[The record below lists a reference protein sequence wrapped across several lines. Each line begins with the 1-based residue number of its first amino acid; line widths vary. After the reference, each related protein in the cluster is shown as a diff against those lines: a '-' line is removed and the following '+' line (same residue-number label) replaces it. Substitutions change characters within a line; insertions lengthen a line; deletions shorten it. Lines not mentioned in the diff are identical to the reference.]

1 MDWIYLSEPHPSG
14 KELRYIE
21 EALQSKR
28 ITSGGLGV
36 QGFEEDVARFLDTE
50 MLVCATNSGTSALH
64 LGLLLLGVQAG
75 DEVLCQTFTFSA
87 SVNPVFYLGATPVF
101 VDSEPLTWNM
111 CPEAL
116 ETAIKDR
123 MKKGKK
129 PKAIIVVDS
138 YGMPFQAD
146 SIQAIAAKYSIPILE
161 DSAEALGSRY
171 KGRPCGTLGDLGVF
185 SFNGNKIITTS
196 SGGALLVANEKQK
209 ERAVFLASQAR
220 EEAPHYEHHEV
231 GYNYTM
237 SAMAAAVGRGQME
250 VLEDRIEARRGNHF
264 FYKEN
269 FDEVAGISVF
279 SEPDADYFSNHWLSA
294 ILIDAQLTKG
304 LTPTFFRTFLEER
317 AIETRPLW
325 KPMHQQSV
333 FCAYPY
339 YGGKVAEHL
348 FATGLCLPSS
358 SSLDAAS
365 RNKIHSCVGQLLTEY
380 VGL

>member
-196 SGGALLVANEKQK
+196 SGGAILVANEKQK

-250 VLEDRIEARRGNHF
+250 VLEDRIEARRANHF

-365 RNKIHSCVGQLLTEY
+365 LNKIHSCVGQLLTEY

>member
-87 SVNPVFYLGATPVF
+87 SVNPIFYLGATPVF

-171 KGRPCGTLGDLGVF
+171 KGRPCGTLGDLGIF

-250 VLEDRIEARRGNHF
+250 VLKDRIEARRGNHF
-264 FYKEN
+264 FYKEI

-279 SEPDADYFSNHWLSA
+279 SEPDSDYFSNHWLSA